1 MASRSLDPEYDPV
14 FVPHLTDDE
23 EDDDDEEEEEYRHPC
38 EGANFQLSTSSSGK
52 RFGFSPTSMNL
63 LRRPEPSPAPVTPK
77 MFSIAS
83 ILGSDKS
90 RDDKTSS
97 EHNDDSDSGEVSFSG
112 RDRRSPEGSFVRP
125 TPITAVRPSNSFATA
140 VALYPGAFFGNPQH
154 TSYSNPTDPYLMLE
168 MLPSLGEHARAS
180 RGTGAFSQLPYA
192 ATTSLASSAS
202 LLYGGWFAAS
212 SAANKNHS
220 QLFGLQAPK
229 PAGRRSRK
237 PGIDRKPRQAYSAKQ
252 LERLEAEFKV
262 DKYLSVSKRMELSK
276 ALNLTEV
283 QIKTWFQN
291 RRTKWKKQLTSRLKI
306 AQRQGLFPPHY
317 FPSAQQYSA
326 LFAPYYSPP
335 LNCVYPSA
343 QLDGSTITS
352 SSASTSAD
360 NNQLCVESNSGN

>member
-1 MASRSLDPEYDPV
+1 MTSRMASRSLDPEYDPV
-14 FVPHLTDDE
+14 FVPPLTDDE
-23 EDDDDEEEEEYRHPC
+23 EDEDDDDEEEEEYRHPC
-38 EGANFQLSTSSSGK
+38 EGPDFQLSTSSSGK

-63 LRRPEPSPAPVTPK
+63 LHRPEPNPAPVTPK

-83 ILGSDKS
+83 ILGTHDA
-90 RDDKTSS
+90 T
-97 EHNDDSDSGEVSFSG
+97 GG
-112 RDRRSPEGSFVRP
+112 APEGSFVRP

-168 MLPSLGEHARAS
+168 MLPSLGEHARAA

-192 ATTSLASSAS
+192 ASTSLASSAS

-360 NNQLCVESNSGN
+360 NNQLCVEPNSGN